1 MTSPSYYAAP
11 VAPTVWEQGTS
22 ERSGE
27 MAQKD
32 AFANVRARLEQ
43 ERASLQSDIEAL
55 AIDNQAQQDDYGVG
69 NHVADDASEVFTRER
84 NLALRGNA
92 HDLLE
97 QVDAAIE
104 RIDQGRYG
112 ICARCG
118 KQIGA
123 DRLEALPY
131 AIYCIDCQSQVE
143 HER

>member
-1 MTSPSYYAAP
+1 
-11 VAPTVWEQGTS
+11 
-22 ERSGE
+22 
-27 MAQKD
+27 MAQKKED
-32 AFANVRARLEQ
+32 FAAVRARLEE

-69 NHVADDASEVFTRER
+69 NHVADDATEVFTRER

-97 QVDAAIE
+97 QVDAAIG
-104 RIDQGRYG
+104 RIDEGRYG

-118 KQIGA
+118 KQIPP

-131 AIYCIDCQSQVE
+131 AIYDVDCQAIIEQ
-143 HER
+143 ERS